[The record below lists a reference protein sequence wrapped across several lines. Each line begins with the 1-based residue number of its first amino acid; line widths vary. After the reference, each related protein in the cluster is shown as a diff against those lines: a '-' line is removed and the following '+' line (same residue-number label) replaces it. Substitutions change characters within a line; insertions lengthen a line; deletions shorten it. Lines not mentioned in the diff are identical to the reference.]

1 MLASRLM
8 KRAPAPLQQG
18 VRTLTTTNLT
28 TSVSP
33 TLLAQSRRRVD
44 EINSKASDQV
54 GDQLARRWLSAAG
67 AAGSDTDRVGTLT
80 L

>member
-8 KRAPAPLQQG
+8 KRAPLQG
-18 VRTLTTTNLT
+18 VRTLATSNLT
-28 TSVSP
+28 TAVSP

-67 AAGSDTDRVGTLT
+67 AAGSDTDRVSHFYA
-80 L
+80 